1 MLHNMEDIQI
11 FAMAI
16 PGGNHKFYEITIID
30 PGMSNIMDTGICTK
44 AIDKWNKAELYTW
57 P

>member
-16 PGGNHKFYEITIID
+16 PGGNHKFYEITIIYF
-30 PGMSNIMDTGICTK
+30 GISKLMDTGICTK
-44 AIDKWNKAELYTW
+44 SIDKWNKEEL
-57 P
+57 